1 MSQNSSFNKPIAAT
15 VGAAFVTSM
24 IGSTAALAADNPFEA
39 TELDA
44 GYMVAEHHK
53 SKKAEGKCGEGKC
66 GGDMKAKDAKHAEGK
81 CGEGKCGG
89 DMKAKDAKHAEG
101 KCGEGKCGGDKKD
114 KQAEGSCGGNH

>member
-1 MSQNSSFNKPIAAT
+1 MINKPVAAA

-24 IGSTAALAADNPFEA
+24 IGSSSVLAADDPFEA

-44 GYMVAEHHK
+44 GYMVADHHK

-66 GGDMKAKDAKHAEGK
+66 GAEMKEKAAKHAEGK

-89 DMKAKDAKHAEG
+89 DMKAKAEKHAEGKCGGEMKEKAAKHAEG
-101 KCGEGKCGGDKKD
+101 KCGSKDDNEG
-114 KQAEGSCGGNH
+114 